1 VRTEHL
7 QLLPHQ
13 ADLVEDTTSDTL
25 IDVAGLGSGKTL
37 GLVYKALAIA
47 GVNGNIPTYVVEP
60 TYPMVRKILVPTFE
74 EVLEKHRIPY
84 TYNRVDHLLRVRL
97 AGKWC
102 PIQLES
108 SEHPDKL
115 KGPNIGSALIDEAGM
130 HKPDVWRHLPPRCRH
145 PDARVRQFVAV
156 GTPEGLNTFQE
167 WAEGDWDERKRGTRR
182 VIRAQTYD
190 NLFLQPSPQ
199 EYVRTKLSHL
209 DETDIDQYV
218 RGLFVARGTRVYR
231 AFQRDIHGMPA
242 HSFSR
247 MPIVVGADFN
257 VGKMCWTIG
266 VVRRD
271 ELHIIGEVIRR
282 DATTWDQGEALTR
295 AVQDLLARDGSPYMP
310 IADVRRMITIHCDPS
325 AKARSTRANRSDV
338 EQLRDMGFEVQCNL
352 SPIPI
357 RDRVMTVSA
366 RLRLNRL
373 FVDVAACPALVAS
386 LEKQGRDRN
395 GDPEKDS
402 DAERDLSGPVDALGY
417 LIWGHPH
424 WRATVPQGNRGEAR
438 IMGYV

>member
-1 VRTEHL
+1 MRSAEVDI
-7 QLLPHQ
+7 LPHQ
-13 ADLVEDTTSDTL
+13 AELVADTTSDTL
-25 IDVAGLGSGKTL
+25 IGVAGLGSGKTQ
-37 GLVYKALAIA
+37 GIVYKALSIA
-47 GVNGNIPTYVVEP
+47 AVNGSVPTYVVEP
-60 TYPMVRKILVPTFE
+60 TYPMVRKILVPAFE
-74 EVLEKHRIPY
+74 ETLTNLRVPY
-84 TYNRVDHLLRVRL
+84 TYNKIDHLLRVRM

-108 SEHPDKL
+108 GEHPERL

-130 HKPDVWRHLPPRCRH
+130 QKAEVWRHLPPRCRH

-156 GTPEGLNTFQE
+156 GTPEGLNEFQE
-167 WAEGDWDERKRGTRR
+167 WAEGPWDTARRGVRR

-199 EYVRTKLSHL
+199 EYVRSKLSHL

-231 AFQRDIHGMPA
+231 SFQRDIHGMPA
-242 HSFSR
+242 HNFSR
-247 MPIVVGADFN
+247 IPIVVGADFN
-257 VGKMCWTIG
+257 VGKMAWVVGVVRQDELHIVG
-266 VVRRD
+266 EVVRRD
-271 ELHIIGEVIRR
+271 T
-282 DATTWDQGEALTR
+282 TTWEQGEALTR
-295 AVQDLLARDGSPYMP
+295 YVQDLLARDGSPYLP

-325 AKARSTRANRSDV
+325 AKSRSTRANRSDV

-357 RDRVMTVSA
+357 RDRVMSVNA
-366 RLRLNRL
+366 RFRIKKAL
-373 FVDVAACPALVAS
+373 VDVAACPELTAS
-386 LEKQGRDRN
+386 LEKQGRDKN

-402 DAERDLSGPVDALGY
+402 DPMRDLSGPVDALGY
-417 LIWGHPH
+417 LVWGYPH
-424 WRATVPQGNRGEAR
+424 WRATVPQGNRGDPR